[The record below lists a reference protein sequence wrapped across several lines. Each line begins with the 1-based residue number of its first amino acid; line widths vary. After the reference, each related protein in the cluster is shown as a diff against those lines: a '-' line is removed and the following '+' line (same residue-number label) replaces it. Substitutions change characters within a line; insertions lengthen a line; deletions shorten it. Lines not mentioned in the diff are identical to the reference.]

1 MRLHKISQ
9 DVYVMIFKLSI
20 SLVAASAIVLHA
32 LFPHFRID
40 AITIGL
46 LVVGIIPWL
55 SKVIDSFELPGGWK
69 LKFRDL
75 EQAAARAEKAGM
87 LSDDISK
94 KDENR
99 YSFQSIGESDPNLAL
114 AGLRIEIEKR
124 LKTLAEKNG
133 IGTRMQSARRL
144 LQMLAAK
151 KIVTAE
157 EQSVFEDM
165 ILLLNAAVHGARIDA
180 RAYAWAMK
188 YGPGFLK
195 SLDAKISPV
204 KKNQQTAKKTEKT
217 KKAARKK

>member
-1 MRLHKISQ
+1 
-9 DVYVMIFKLSI
+9 MIFKLCI
-20 SLVAASAIVLHA
+20 SLVAAAAIVLHA
-32 LFPHFRID
+32 LLPHFRID

-46 LVVGIIPWL
+46 LVIGIIPWL

-75 EQAAARAEKAGM
+75 EQASARAEKAGM
-87 LSDDISK
+87 LSADVSV
-94 KDENR
+94 KDESE

-124 LKTLAEKNG
+124 LKMLAEKNA
-133 IGTRMQSARRL
+133 IGTRMQGARRL
-144 LQMLAAK
+144 LQILTDR

-157 EQSVFEDM
+157 ERAIFEDM

-195 SLDAKISPV
+195 NLDAKISPV
-204 KKNQQTAKKTEKT
+204 KKMQPAKKTVKP
-217 KKAARKK
+217 KRAVRKK